1 MEDPLSFIT
10 LHLQI
15 EPIQSSVDILIL
27 VYCHRS

>member
-10 LHLQI
+10 LYLQI